1 MMIRRMMIMV
11 YIAMGMT
18 AGVTAKGKR
27 VMSRMW
33 MIKLMERRSISI
45 AYFSASLL
53 LTPFTLASFV
63 HPIFIPFSFPF
74 PFVPSASPPFPSS
87 SLPSPLFPR
96 HFPSPFSVPAPRASS
111 SPAKGEEKS
120 LRRTREEK
128 ERKEEEKKT
137 SHTRAETDALEA

>member
-1 MMIRRMMIMV
+1 
-11 YIAMGMT
+11 
-18 AGVTAKGKR
+18 
-27 VMSRMW
+27 MSRMW

-53 LTPFTLASFV
+53 LTPL
-63 HPIFIPFSFPF
+63 HPCVFRPPHLYSLFLPFSLRSLRFSPFSFPF